1 VKMLITGATG
11 FVGSWL
17 TKKLLDLGHEVR
29 VISRSGEVNFS
40 FPHDKLEVLKGDIG
54 DLGSLVRATEN
65 IHTVFHLAGVVGYSR
80 AIRQQMHQTNVLGT
94 ANILEAFKQS
104 NCSRFLHMSS
114 VVAIGASIDGRNV
127 LNEESPFNLHQYDL
141 GYFETKKAAEDLVK
155 HAVLEGVDAVIVNPS
170 TIYGA
175 GDATKGS
182 RSTQIKV
189 ARGKFP
195 FYSSGGV
202 NVIHIDDLVEG
213 VYKAWKM
220 GRTGERYI
228 LAGDNL
234 RIKDLFEMI
243 ATAAHVQPPKYF
255 LPDSV
260 ILAIGKIGDALENF
274 NKKGPLNSE
283 NARASIMYHWF
294 DNAKARTEL
303 GLQARPAKEAIQDSV
318 VWMKQNGI
326 I

>member
-1 VKMLITGATG
+1 MLITGATG

-17 TKKLLDLGHEVR
+17 TKKLLDLGHDVR
-29 VISRSGEVNFS
+29 VISRSGNVQFS
-40 FPHDKLEVLKGDIG
+40 FPHDKLEVFKGDIS

-65 IHTVFHLAGVVGYSR
+65 VHSVFHLAGVVGYSR
-80 AIRQQMHQTNVLGT
+80 AMRQQMHQTNVLGT

-114 VVAIGASIDGRNV
+114 VVAIGASLDGHSV
-127 LNEESPFNLHQYDL
+127 LNEESKFNLKPFDL

-155 HAVLEGVDAVIVNPS
+155 IAATEGLDAVIVNPS

-202 NVIHIDDLVEG
+202 NVIHIEDLVNG
-213 VYKAWKM
+213 VYNAWKM

-243 ATAAHVQPPKYF
+243 ASAANVAPPKYF
-255 LPDSV
+255 LPNSV
-260 ILAIGKIGDALENF
+260 ILSLGKLGDLLEHF
-274 NKKGPLNSE
+274 NMKGPLNSE

-294 DNAKARTEL
+294 DNAKAKSEL
-303 GLQARPAKEAIQDSV
+303 GLRTRPAKEAIQDSV
-318 VWMKQNGI
+318 NWMKKNGI